1 MAKSI
6 ATTKAIAAWV
16 VEWNQMLTAASNIHA
31 MHPASQIHDVLRMTI
46 GRARGLGRCGCGV
59 TLSAMR
65 KVSGLAAALLGF
77 AAVSAAASVGAQV
90 FTVNFPAARSD
101 KQLDGR
107 VLLLLSNDSSEEP
120 RMQIDISPKSQ
131 QVFGLTVDGLRPGE
145 PVAFG
150 SQTQNGSRVVS
161 KIEGYPHRSLADMPP
176 GDYMVQAVLNV
187 YETFHR
193 SDGKTVKL
201 PPDMGEGQHWNIKP
215 GNLYSRPVKVH
226 VAADSRQDVHL
237 ELSEVIAPIK
247 PEPDTKYIRH
257 LRIQSKLLS
266 DFWGAPMYLSAV
278 VMVPAG
284 FDDHPNAHYPLIVFE
299 DHFEPEFMDF
309 RETPP
314 DPNLKPDY
322 SERFHLAGYNR
333 IVQQEGYKNYLD
345 WIKPNQPR
353 FVIVKINHANPY
365 YDDSY
370 AVNSANLGPY
380 GDAIETELIP
390 AIEKQ
395 FRGIGQGWA
404 RFVYGGSTGGWE
416 SLAVQMFYPEHYNG
430 AFVACP
436 DPVDFHA
443 YMTADLYD
451 QKNIFYTD
459 GAERNIEQPAMRNYL
474 GQTLISMRDNIAYE
488 AALGDR
494 GRSGDQFD
502 IWQAVFSPVGADG
515 YPQPIF
521 DKETGVIDHNTAAYW
536 HDHYD
541 LNAKLQREWPT
552 VGPKLQGKLHIYV
565 GYDDSYFLNDAVY
578 LMEDFLKQTG
588 TPGHG
593 VRYDG
598 EVKYGP
604 KAEHCW
610 NGDFDHPNWYSRLHY
625 NQMYV
630 PQILERIKKT
640 APVGADVTSWRY

>member
-1 MAKSI
+1 
-6 ATTKAIAAWV
+6 
-16 VEWNQMLTAASNIHA
+16 
-31 MHPASQIHDVLRMTI
+31 
-46 GRARGLGRCGCGV
+46 
-59 TLSAMR
+59 
-65 KVSGLAAALLGF
+65 
-77 AAVSAAASVGAQV
+77 
-90 FTVNFPAARSD
+90 
-101 KQLDGR
+101 
-107 VLLLLSNDSSEEP
+107 
-120 RMQIDISPKSQ
+120 
-131 QVFGLTVDGLRPGE
+131 
-145 PVAFG
+145 
-150 SQTQNGSRVVS
+150 
-161 KIEGYPHRSLADMPP
+161 
-176 GDYMVQAVLNV
+176 
-187 YETFHR
+187 
-193 SDGKTVKL
+193 
-201 PPDMGEGQHWNIKP
+201 
-215 GNLYSRPVKVH
+215 
-226 VAADSRQDVHL
+226 
-237 ELSEVIAPIK
+237 
-247 PEPDTKYIRH
+247 
-257 LRIQSKLLS
+257 
-266 DFWGAPMYLSAV
+266 MYLSAV
-278 VMVPAG
+278 VMVPQG
-284 FDDHPNAHYPLIVFE
+284 FDEHPNAHYPLIVFE
-299 DHFEPEFMDF
+299 DHFEPEFFDF

-322 SERFHLAGYNR
+322 SERFHLKGYNR
-333 IVQQEGYKNYLD
+333 IMQEESYKNYLD
-345 WIKPNQPR
+345 WIKPNRPR
-353 FVIVKINHANPY
+353 FLIVKINHANPY

-416 SLAVQMFYPEHYNG
+416 SLAVQMFYPDHYNG

-443 YMTADLYD
+443 FMTADLYD
-451 QKNIFYTD
+451 QKNVFYTE
-459 GAERNIEQPAMRNYL
+459 GAERHIEQPAMRNYL
-474 GQTLISMRDNIAYE
+474 GQTLISTRNNVAYE
-488 AALGDR
+488 AALGDH

-521 DKETGVIDHNTAAYW
+521 DKDTGVIDHKTAAYW

-541 LNAKLQREWPT
+541 LDAILQRDWPAL
-552 VGPKLQGKLHIYV
+552 GPKLQGKLHIYV

-593 VRYDG
+593 VPYDG

-630 PQILERIKKT
+630 PQIMERIEKT
-640 APVGADVTSWRY
+640 APPGADLTSWRY